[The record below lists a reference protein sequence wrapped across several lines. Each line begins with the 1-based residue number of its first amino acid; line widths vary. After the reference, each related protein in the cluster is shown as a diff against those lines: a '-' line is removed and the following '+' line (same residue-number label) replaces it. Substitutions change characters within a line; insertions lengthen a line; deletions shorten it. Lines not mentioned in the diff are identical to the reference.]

1 MNYQTIYLVFDR
13 HDETNSLIVS
23 ILSWYSI
30 LHSLFEL
37 KFVRSPFTQK
47 RAKQRVNVWS
57 FHHLFSHGLSPP
69 PPFGNRFWPSFTFS
83 FFLCYV
89 IAFVKNPGHH
99 QWARISF
106 FFSQKKNGKNQS
118 INSPNFFQQ
127 KLGVKSHLLQLRN
140 RKLNMFKD

>member
-1 MNYQTIYLVFDR
+1 MNNWLIDAEFKLTWRNNFLNTLNTFMVFNL
-13 HDETNSLIVS
+13 TFSV
-23 ILSWYSI
+23 W
-30 LHSLFEL
+30 EL
-37 KFVRSPFTQK
+37 MFVRSPFTQK

-99 QWARISF
+99 RWARISF
-106 FFSQKKNGKNQS
+106 FSSPKRKMGRINPS
-118 INSPNFFQQ
+118 IVQTS
-127 KLGVKSHLLQLRN
+127 SSRS
-140 RKLNMFKD
+140 